1 MNIAAATADGESK
14 LALGL
19 FDNRWGDPDRWGC
32 GVVPSAELA
41 PSWESEETVEAADE
55 AEIELPEERLDAKI
69 KNNQLIYVKYIKWV
83 AWSQYN
89 LFLSESA
96 KTMTVQEFSWAKY
109 KPE

>member
-1 MNIAAATADGESK
+1 MLVVKKSLTCDNSCCLIFKASTVNIAAATADGESK

-41 PSWESEETVEAADE
+41 PSWESEDTVEAADE

-69 KNNQLIYVKYIKWV
+69 KQ
-83 AWSQYN
+83 
-89 LFLSESA
+89 SA
-96 KTMTVQEFSWAKY
+96 DLCQIH
-109 KPE
+109 

>member
-1 MNIAAATADGESK
+1 VNIAAATADGESK

-55 AEIELPEERLDAKI
+55 AEIELPEERLDAVELLCS
-69 KNNQLIYVKYIKWV
+69 NFFNGVLIFGEGLTGEPTFW
-83 AWSQYN
+83 
-89 LFLSESA
+89 
-96 KTMTVQEFSWAKY
+96 
-109 KPE
+109 